1 VVPDVFIEVSLVI
14 FIAFFISLVMRMLK
28 QPLIIGYILTGILV
42 SPYFLNIVRFEES
55 ISTLGH
61 YGVTILLF
69 MVGISLNPGYFK
81 EIGKISLITGLGQ
94 ILFTFSIGFLISV
107 FLGYSLIES
116 MYISIALTFSS
127 TIIIMKLISD
137 KGDIDKL
144 YGKISIGFLIVQ
156 DIVAMAILVLISAF
170 NVQSGAGE
178 LLFLIISKIVLIL
191 TAIYI
196 FTKYAL
202 SNFISYAS
210 KNQEFLFLFS
220 LMWCF
225 TLASLFHLLGFS
237 SEIGALIAGIVLA
250 IFPERY
256 EIASKVRPLRDFFL
270 ILFFV
275 VLGVQMTFETSGNF
289 IIPAII
295 LSIFVL
301 FGNPIIVMILMGA
314 FGYTKKTGFLAG
326 LTVAQISEFS
336 LIIASL
342 GLRNGHISQEIVS
355 MITLIGIMTIAG
367 SSYFITYSE
376 RIYALLSNYLS
387 IFEKKTKISEKDF
400 KNKNT
405 GEIIL
410 FGADRTGKNILN
422 VIENSK
428 ERFLI
433 IDYNPKII
441 KNLSKRGY
449 NSVYGDASNLELL
462 NELNFKESKM
472 LISTISDIETDI
484 LLIKTILK
492 SNKNA
497 IIIVIAHKIED
508 AIKLYEE
515 GASYVIMPHFLGS
528 IHASLMIQKYGL
540 NIEEFLKEKSN
551 HIESLKKS
559 QELFRHTK

>member
-1 VVPDVFIEVSLVI
+1 
-14 FIAFFISLVMRMLK
+14 
-28 QPLIIGYILTGILV
+28 
-42 SPYFLNIVRFEES
+42 
-55 ISTLGH
+55 
-61 YGVTILLF
+61 
-69 MVGISLNPGYFK
+69 
-81 EIGKISLITGLGQ
+81 
-94 ILFTFSIGFLISV
+94 
-107 FLGYSLIES
+107 
-116 MYISIALTFSS
+116 
-127 TIIIMKLISD
+127 
-137 KGDIDKL
+137 
-144 YGKISIGFLIVQ
+144 
-156 DIVAMAILVLISAF
+156 
-170 NVQSGAGE
+170 
-178 LLFLIISKIVLIL
+178 
-191 TAIYI
+191 
-196 FTKYAL
+196 
-202 SNFISYAS
+202 
-210 KNQEFLFLFS
+210 
-220 LMWCF
+220 
-225 TLASLFHLLGFS
+225 
-237 SEIGALIAGIVLA
+237 
-250 IFPERY
+250 
-256 EIASKVRPLRDFFL
+256 
-270 ILFFV
+270 
-275 VLGVQMTFETSGNF
+275 
-289 IIPAII
+289 
-295 LSIFVL
+295 
-301 FGNPIIVMILMGA
+301 
-314 FGYTKKTGFLAG
+314 
-326 LTVAQISEFS
+326 
-336 LIIASL
+336 
-342 GLRNGHISQEIVS
+342 
-355 MITLIGIMTIAG
+355 MTIAG

-441 KNLSKRGY
+441 KDLSKRGY
-449 NSVYGDASNLELL
+449 NSIYGDASNLELL

-551 HIESLKKS
+551 HMESLKKS
-559 QELFRHTK
+559 QELFKHTK